1 MTSRDTRI
9 LAWRLV
15 LLPLLLLALAIW
27 QGQRADVHR
36 TLLLEARGQ
45 LHGFIAEVEHMQRER
60 DHRDVQFNGRP
71 VNPAMANS
79 MAVLHLQQVEREL
92 TFARIGT
99 ALAQWSLP
107 LAALLTL
114 LGVGSLVTLR
124 WAGRAALASRA
135 RLVRLFHRVR
145 QLLPLVLAA
154 LMVLLTL
161 TAVLEIAYEALWLFA
176 LKQTSA
182 GVLKLQLLVG
192 FLILA
197 MLWPLY
203 RLPGHLKTMLQLF
216 NPEPHDIFGTP
227 LTEQQA
233 PELWA
238 RVRSLARR
246 LDALEPDNIVVGC
259 LEGFYVTSADVLLQ
273 PDERRLQGRT
283 LYLPLPLLAVL
294 SRSESD
300 AVIAHELAH
309 FSGEDTAYSM
319 RFAPIYQGVWRSIGV
334 LGEHMEAGFLRGL
347 LTLPAFALAVYS
359 MQRFDHAV
367 SHWSRERELLADAAG
382 AKIGGPQAVVD
393 SLVRIG
399 ALEPL
404 IDQHHAHLC
413 GQPEQWPQD
422 LLGAVLAHLE
432 QQPIALPDNELADQL
447 PHPTD
452 THPPTLQR
460 IQALGMS
467 AEDARHGQALRPV
480 LVDQALARLAEDVP
494 DVPALSRQLTA
505 ALGGFLAR
513 QRQEIRR
520 ELEERAQAVPSE
532 SIVREG
538 AQLRGRFLLFVA
550 IGCLLAAL
558 WLVLGVNVHGAK
570 PGLITFFRV
579 LAVGI
584 AATGVMLGVF
594 GWRFIKRA
602 ATPALILTRDTVRF
616 ANAPQAI
623 ALHCFDQYMIKVS
636 PGLAVVLQL
645 AEDAPL
651 PVFHKR
657 RFWEPDAKFDARTR
671 RVTLALGRWSVDG
684 KALSGGELSLLVGRY
699 LEGGHARQALQALEG
714 ESAGDAR

>member
-15 LLPLLLLALAIW
+15 LLPLLLWAMALW
-27 QGQRADVHR
+27 QGQRADEHR
-36 TLLLEARGQ
+36 TLLLEDRGQ
-45 LHGFIAEVEHMQRER
+45 LHVFIAQVEEMQRVR
-60 DHRDVQFNGRP
+60 DHRDVQFNGRSVDP
-71 VNPAMANS
+71 YMANS
-79 MAVLHLQQVEREL
+79 MAVLRLNETEREL
-92 TFARIGT
+92 TFARIGSV
-99 ALAQWSLP
+99 LAQWSLP
-107 LAALLTL
+107 LAAVLTL
-114 LGVGSLVTLR
+114 LGVAALVTLH
-124 WAGRAALASRA
+124 WAGKAALASRA

-176 LKQTSA
+176 LKQTST

-192 FLILA
+192 LLMLA

-203 RLPGHLKTMLQLF
+203 RLPGQLKTMLQLF
-216 NPEPHDIFGTP
+216 KPEPHDVFGTP

-233 PELWA
+233 PALWA

-259 LEGFYVTSADVLLQ
+259 LEGFYVTSAEVLLQ

-294 SRSESD
+294 SRRESD

-347 LTLPAFALAVYS
+347 LTLPAYALAMYS

-382 AKIGGPQAVVD
+382 ARIDGPQAVVD
-393 SLVRIG
+393 SLVRIS

-404 IDQHHAHLC
+404 IDEHHRHLC
-413 GQPEQWPQD
+413 DQPALWPQD
-422 LLGAVLAHLE
+422 LLGSVLTHLA
-432 QQPIALPDNELADQL
+432 QQPIVLPDAELADEL

-494 DVPALSRQLTA
+494 DVPGLSGMLTT
-505 ALGGFLAR
+505 ALGDFLAR
-513 QRQEIRR
+513 QREDIRR

-538 AQLRGRFLLFVA
+538 APLRGRFLLVVA
-550 IGCLLAAL
+550 LGCMVAAAWLL
-558 WLVLGVNVHGAK
+558 LGVDVHGAK

-579 LAVGI
+579 LAVAI
-584 AATGVMLGVF
+584 AGTGVMLGVF

-602 ATPALILTRDTVRF
+602 ATPALVLTRDTVRF
-616 ANAPQAI
+616 ANAPEPI
-623 ALHCFDQYMIKVS
+623 ALHCFDQYQVKVS

-651 PVFHKR
+651 PMFHKR

-671 RVTLALGRWSVDG
+671 QVTLALGRWSVDG
-684 KALSGGELSLLVGRY
+684 KALNGGQLALLIGRY
-699 LEGGHARQALQALEG
+699 LEGGHARQALQALDGGPSG
-714 ESAGDAR
+714 EAL